1 MPIDITVSGDFS
13 ATERFLTA
21 ISRGR
26 MFDVL
31 NSYAQRGVEALAAYT
46 PVDSGVTAASWS
58 YEINANPAGAVIAWT
73 NTHLDEAGTPI
84 AIMLQYGH
92 GTGTGGY
99 VIGRDYINPAIQPI
113 FDEIANA
120 VWREVTANG

>member
-21 ISRGR
+21 IGRGR

-31 NSYAQRGVEALAAYT
+31 SSYAQRGVEALAAAT
-46 PVDSGVTAASWS
+46 PTETGVTAASWS
-58 YEINANPAGAVIAWT
+58 YEISANPAGAVIAWT

-99 VIGRDYINPAIQPI
+99 VQGRDYINPAIQSI
-113 FDEIANA
+113 FDEIADA